1 MDVGRLTRTRS
12 DSNSVQ
18 IDDSELE
25 RRVSLVLEDNE
36 VGMSLFH
43 SLYDD
48 FL

>member
-1 MDVGRLTRTRS
+1 MDVGGLTRTRS

-18 IDDSELE
+18 IDDSEFE
-25 RRVSLVLEDNE
+25 RRVSLILNNNE
-36 VGMSLFH
+36 VGISLFH